1 MKAKVIENL
10 CIGCGA
16 CEGIAPEEFRIN
28 DNGISEAIND
38 EVKDENKEKVLDAK
52 ETCPTGAIEVK
63 EE

>member
-16 CEGIAPEEFRIN
+16 WEGIAPEEFRIN

>member
-1 MKAKVIENL
+1 MISAVA
-10 CIGCGA
+10 A
-16 CEGIAPEEFRIN
+16 CEDIAPEEFRIN

>member
-38 EVKDENKEKVLDAK
+38 EVKDENKKK
-52 ETCPTGAIEVK
+52 S
-63 EE
+63 